1 MSRGLKSL
9 AIFFAVVVIFSLS
22 HHTLGPIGTTT
33 TTSLPE
39 TTTTTYTSTCVPG
52 DLKAVDMGGQG
63 AAGTVYGQIGITKNS
78 GASCVL
84 YGYALVTYQD
94 GYGTVL
100 PIHISHS
107 PVDHLAFFADS
118 SANKLPTMVRMSI
131 GSVAKIDYSYSDVST
146 SSSGC
151 VTVTQVSLQLRM
163 GATTI
168 PVKLRTTGTFAPC
181 GGKTLISPY
190 F

>member
-1 MSRGLKSL
+1 
-9 AIFFAVVVIFSLS
+9 
-22 HHTLGPIGTTT
+22 
-33 TTSLPE
+33 
-39 TTTTTYTSTCVPG
+39 
-52 DLKAVDMGGQG
+52 MGGQG

-107 PVDHLAFFADS
+107 PVDHLAFFADP

-131 GSVAKIDYSYSDVST
+131 GSVAKIDYSYSDVSNRWRFHKRKLL
-146 SSSGC
+146 SY
-151 VTVTQVSLQLRM
+151 QLRD
-163 GATTI
+163 
-168 PVKLRTTGTFAPC
+168 LRTCSRQTRMETF
-181 GGKTLISPY
+181 
-190 F
+190 